1 MRYDKV
7 VKLTS
12 SCVQS
17 TYNVQFH
24 TIQQHNCHMSQYA
37 FICTLHSQTLST
49 VQHSAFY
56 PSWVAKNEYRLLG
69 WVTITNGNV
78 ATTIHNLWF
87 RLHSSD
93 KGALTIATLYH
104 DDSIINTFTLLSW
117 WYIWRC
123 NNLICSF
130 SLILSQICRVDEI
143 GCLSASCT
151 PCCFISYCLQKKA
164 QLCRH
169 LENWR

>member
-1 MRYDKV
+1 MSRAH
-7 VKLTS
+7 TMSNFTPFS
-12 SCVQS
+12 SITVTCRS
-17 TYNVQFH
+17 TLSSVPY
-24 TIQQHNCHMSQYA
+24 TA
-37 FICTLHSQTLST
+37 KHSQQSNT
-49 VQHSAFY
+49 Q
-56 PSWVAKNEYRLLG
+56 PSILRGSPSNEYRLLG

-93 KGALTIATLYH
+93 KGALTIAILYH
-104 DDSIINTFTLLSW
+104 DDSIINMFTLLSW

-130 SLILSQICRVDEI
+130 SLILSQICMVDEI

-151 PCCFISYCLQKKA
+151 PCCFISYCLQKKSTA
-164 QLCRH
+164 L
-169 LENWR
+169 